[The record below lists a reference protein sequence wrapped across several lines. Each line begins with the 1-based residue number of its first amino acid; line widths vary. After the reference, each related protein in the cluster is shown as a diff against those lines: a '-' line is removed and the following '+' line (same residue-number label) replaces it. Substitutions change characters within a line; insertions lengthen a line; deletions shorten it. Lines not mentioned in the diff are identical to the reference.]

1 MIKSSCRWRY
11 SKGATLLEV
20 MIAAA
25 ILGVGLLGIAALQM
39 TSLQG
44 SSNAEYRGRASDLAW
59 SLADRMRANLPGIA
73 SYAST
78 AAANCTAPVAIC
90 AMVPGAS
97 DASGVS
103 ICSPTQIVAY
113 DLWEIRCS
121 NGRKKRITDGY
132 PEDNDGGIR
141 GSLPGGTMLVTS
153 TTNASG
159 PIANIQINWQTR
171 TTDNSAQTL
180 TDRLS
185 ITVMPGTDPTL

>member
-73 SYAST
+73 GYASAIAT
-78 AAANCTAPVAIC
+78 NCTAPLAIC
-90 AMVPGAS
+90 AMVPGATDTS
-97 DASGVS
+97 AV
-103 ICSPTQIVAY
+103 TQCTPAQVAAY

-121 NGRKKRITDGY
+121 NGVRTA
-132 PEDNDGGIR
+132 
-141 GSLPGGTMLVTS
+141 LPGGTMLVTS